1 MSASSFKRWLYCT
14 GGQGTQDTSAN
25 ILFQDEDETQQQV
38 QRPPV
43 KPIKPLP
50 PGSILAGPEKAPKK
64 KPKRKF
70 TRDQLRSGQT
80 FLTQQAWTNRFDSQ
94 AGTRGFGAVRHGVD
108 IKADDLNAQGNTEVI
123 LQSGTNKFDSQKGT
137 RGFGAVRHVADI
149 RADDIDRA
157 GQADVI
163 LQAGS
168 NRFDSQAGTRGFG
181 AVRHVADIKVTE
193 IYDEE
198 FEEGDD
204 Y

>member
-1 MSASSFKRWLYCT
+1 M
-14 GGQGTQDTSAN
+14 
-25 ILFQDEDETQQQV
+25 FQDDEEPQQQHM
-38 QRPPV
+38 QRAPI

-50 PGSILAGPEKAPKK
+50 AGSILAGPPPAQKK

-94 AGTRGFGAVRHGVD
+94 SGTRGFGAVRHGVD
-108 IKADDLNAQGNTEVI
+108 IKADDINAESNKEVI
-123 LQSGTNKFDSQKGT
+123 LQSGTNKYDSQAGT

-168 NRFDSQAGTRGFG
+168 NKFDSQAGTRGFG

-193 IYDEE
+193 VYDEDYE
-198 FEEGDD
+198 DADEG